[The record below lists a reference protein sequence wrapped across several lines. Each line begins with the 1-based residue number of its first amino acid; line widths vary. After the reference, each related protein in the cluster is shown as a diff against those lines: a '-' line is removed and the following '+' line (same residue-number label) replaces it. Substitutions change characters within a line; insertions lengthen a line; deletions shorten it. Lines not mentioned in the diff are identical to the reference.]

1 MFRKL
6 RTFALIVLAAAP
18 TLAACDFHEGPAERA
33 GEKLDR
39 ATDRAANAVDDAT
52 SRR

>member
-18 TLAACDFHEGPAERA
+18 ALAACDAHEGPAERA
-33 GEKLDR
+33 GKKI
-39 ATDRAANAVDDAT
+39 DRAADNAADAVHDAAH
-52 SRR
+52 R

>member
-6 RTFALIVLAAAP
+6 RTFALVALAAAP

-33 GEKLDR
+33 GKKVDQAADR
-39 ATDRAANAVDDAT
+39 AGDAVEKAT
-52 SRR
+52 HR